1 MTKIWK
7 QAECN
12 YGTVDALC
20 RDLDIDPLICAILV
34 QRGIVT
40 KDAAERFLWPKLAY
54 LKNPFQID
62 GMGRAAKR
70 LAQAITNHERIVLVG
85 DYDVDGITSITL
97 LTNVLGKFNAYPT
110 FYVPRRFSEG
120 HGLSR
125 EITERLLA
133 DGIPS
138 LVITLDC
145 GTSAVQEVALL
156 KSKGCDVV
164 VVDHHKV
171 NDGECADCCIVN
183 PHICASIADESQK
196 TFCTVGLVFKLCHAL
211 LKIFRQRNDRRATSF
226 KMRDELDLV
235 ALGTI
240 ADLVP
245 LVEENRIFCR
255 YGLRRLSSG
264 ERRAGIG
271 ALCKVS
277 AIAKGIPVYPADVA
291 FKLCP
296 RLNACGR
303 LSDAVL
309 PVKMLLSDD
318 YEEALTYAYELDE
331 TNRER
336 QAIEKEV
343 AEEAELIVKK
353 FYANDPAIVLFNENW
368 HSGVVGIISG
378 KLARDYQ
385 RPCIVLGCER
395 GLVKGSGRSI
405 PPTSLVDILNEC
417 SELLETWGG
426 HPFAVGISVK
436 SENLEAFRERFCS
449 IVSSK
454 MQSMDFDEIIEIAGE
469 LDTNAIDDDFMRD
482 LDLLHPFGQ
491 GNPEPMF
498 LIKSVKIDAKPE
510 LFGTTKTH
518 LKFWLNYQYR
528 KRIFV
533 IGWEMA
539 HNIPPTGTKLDLIAK
554 ISIDFWN
561 GNRSKLLTLVDW
573 HIAE

>member
-1 MTKIWK
+1 MTKVWK
-7 QAECN
+7 QAE
-12 YGTVDALC
+12 YDRGTVDVLHH
-20 RDLDIDPLICAILV
+20 DLNINPLICAILV
-34 QRGIVT
+34 QRGIAT
-40 KDAAERFLWPKLAY
+40 KDTAERFLWPKLAY

-62 GMGRAAKR
+62 GIGRAAKR
-70 LAQAITNHERIVLVG
+70 LAQAIISRERIVIVG

-97 LTNVLGKFNAYPT
+97 LMNVLGEFNIHPA
-110 FYVPRRFSEG
+110 FYVPRRFLEG

-133 DGIPS
+133 DGVPN
-138 LVITLDC
+138 LVIALDC

-156 KSKGCDVV
+156 KSKSCDVI

-171 NDGECADCCIVN
+171 NDEECADCHIIN
-183 PHICASIADESQK
+183 PHICASSDESQRI
-196 TFCTVGLVFKLCHAL
+196 FCTVGLVFKLCHAL
-211 LKIFRQRNDRRATSF
+211 LKIFRQKNDKRAVSF

-245 LVEENRIFCR
+245 LVGENRIFCR

-264 ERRAGIG
+264 GRRAGIG

-277 AIAKGIPVYPADVA
+277 AIAKGIPVYPTDVA

-303 LSDAVL
+303 LSDAIL
-309 PVKMLLSDD
+309 PIKMLLSAD

-353 FYANDPAIVLFNENW
+353 LYANDPAIVLFNENW
-368 HSGVVGIISG
+368 HSGVVGIISS

-385 RPCIVLGCER
+385 RPCIVLGRER
-395 GLVKGSGRSI
+395 GLVKGSGRSVS
-405 PPTSLVDILNEC
+405 TTNLVDILSEC
-417 SELLETWGG
+417 SELLEAWGG
-426 HPFAVGISVK
+426 HPFAVGVSVK
-436 SENLEAFRERFCS
+436 SENLEAFRRRFCN

-454 MQSMDFDEIIEIAGE
+454 MKGTDFDEIIEIAGE
-469 LDTNAIDDDFMRD
+469 LDINAIDDDFMRD
-482 LDLLHPFGQ
+482 LELLHPFGQ

-498 LIKSVKIDAKPE
+498 LIKSVKIETKPE
-510 LFGTTKTH
+510 LFGTTKAH
-518 LKFWLNYQYR
+518 LKFWLNCRCR

-539 HNIPPTGTKLDLIAK
+539 HNIPPTGTKLNLVAK
-554 ISIDFWN
+554 ISMDFWN
-561 GNRSKLLTLVDW
+561 GNRSKLITLVDW